1 MKNIKTAVILILFAS
16 LCTTVMAEQQ
26 SFIVRNDKKRLLVK
40 SISASEDGVLTYKTQ
55 NFSQKL
61 KPGQYLFARGP
72 MSNELKDAVHKYRSK
87 DYKHAVVGFDKA
99 YKTGRY
105 LGWGSLCMYYAAKS
119 LEALHKKDEAL
130 KRLQQLK
137 DIPLDK
143 EEVSWFLKAKQM
155 EADMLIADKKFDDAA
170 NVLSVISR
178 TGDTKSAMFANNARA
193 DILVAQGKSSEALF
207 IYMRN
212 IILFNPDKSKE
223 SLKSISK
230 VVEILKAQNNPRA
243 ADFEKMMQ

>member
-1 MKNIKTAVILILFAS
+1 MKNIKAVVILILLAS
-16 LCTTVMAEQQ
+16 LCTTVVAEQA
-26 SFIVRNDKKRLLVK
+26 FIVRTDKKRLLVK

-61 KPGQYLFARGP
+61 KPGHYLYAHAP
-72 MSNELKDAVHKYRSK
+72 LSDALKNAVRKYRSK
-87 DYKHAVVGFDKA
+87 DYKNAVKEFDKA
-99 YKTGRY
+99 YKTSRY
-105 LGWGSLCMYYAAKS
+105 LGWGSFCIYYSAKC
-119 LEALHKKDEAL
+119 LEALNKKDEAL

-155 EADMLIADKKFDDAA
+155 EADILIAKKKYDDAA

-178 TGDTKSAMFANNARA
+178 SGDSKSAMFANNARG
-193 DILVAQGKSSEALF
+193 DILVDQGKSSEALF

-230 VVEILKAQNNPRA
+230 VVEILKEQKNPRA
-243 ADFEKMMQ
+243 ADFEKMMR